1 MQNPNRILIIDDDLH
16 VQETL
21 GAILHQDNYELLFA
35 ANGEHALK
43 EAEQKLPNLILL
55 DVLMPGIDGFEVCRQ
70 LRRHSMLK
78 DVPIIMLTTLE
89 DKRSRLHGL
98 EVGADDFITKPFDPT
113 ELRARI
119 RSVMRLSTYRHVL
132 EERTRFEWV
141 VEQSED
147 AYLLLEE
154 GSKIIYANS
163 CARLYLKI
171 FKDELL
177 ERGFWA
183 LINDHY
189 RLEPEEAW
197 SEWPCP
203 NIAKLPRYLVRP
215 ESDHTLPFWLQVD
228 IFEFPT
234 HQCSG
239 SQLVRLHNVSEHM
252 NLQRQIW
259 SFQTLVSHKL
269 RAPLNGLV
277 GLQMLDSQNMDLT
290 TERARSLLK
299 IARHSAKRLQDQVIE
314 ILNYVDS
321 SQILKPKDNQF
332 PVAYFTNLVEQ
343 ANSDLNIE
351 KLDCIIAEE
360 LSDKMFAFAKQGLE
374 LILRELL
381 TNAQKFHPQQTP
393 TVTVEVQPK
402 DEKFVTL
409 SVSDDG
415 KNLHDEEINKVWI
428 PYYQSEKSFTGEI
441 KGMGLGLPMIIGLV
455 WANGGTGKLH
465 NRVDQAGITVE
476 LALPLKQE

>member
-1 MQNPNRILIIDDDLH
+1 MQNPNRILIIDDDLN

-21 GAILHQDNYELLFA
+21 RTILNQDNYHLLFFSH
-35 ANGEHALK
+35 GEQALN
-43 EAEQKLPNLILL
+43 EAEQKLPDLILL
-55 DVLMPGIDGFEVCRQ
+55 DVLMPDIDGFEVCKQ
-70 LRRHSMLK
+70 LRQHSVLK
-78 DVPIIMLTTLE
+78 NVPIIMLTALE
-89 DKRSRLHGL
+89 DKQSRLHGL
-98 EVGADDFITKPFDPT
+98 EVGADDFISKPFDPT

-119 RSVMRLSTYRHVL
+119 RSIMRLSTYRHVL

-154 GSKIIYANS
+154 GDKIVYANS

-171 FKDELL
+171 FKDEFL
-177 ERGFWA
+177 EQGFWQ
-183 LINDHY
+183 LINQHY
-189 RLEPEEAW
+189 RLEPQEAW
-197 SEWPCP
+197 KEWPCP
-203 NIAKLPRYLVRP
+203 NIAQLPRYLVRP
-215 ESDHTLPFWLQVD
+215 ESDQTLPFWLQADV
-228 IFEFPT
+228 FEFPA
-234 HQCSG
+234 HHCSG

-277 GLQMLDSQNMDLT
+277 GLQMLDSQHIDLT

-321 SQILKPKDNQF
+321 SQILKPKENLF
-332 PVAYFTNLVEQ
+332 PIAYFADLVEQ

-351 KLDCIIAEE
+351 NLDCVI
-360 LSDKMFAFAKQGLE
+360 SDALNDKIFAFAKQGLE

-393 TVTVEVQPK
+393 SVTVEINPK
-402 DEKFVTL
+402 DERFVTL

-415 KNLHDEEINKVWI
+415 QNLLDDEISKVWI

-455 WANGGTGKLH
+455 WANGGTGKLR
-465 NRVDQAGITVE
+465 NRTNQSGIIVE
-476 LALPLKQE
+476 LTLPLKT